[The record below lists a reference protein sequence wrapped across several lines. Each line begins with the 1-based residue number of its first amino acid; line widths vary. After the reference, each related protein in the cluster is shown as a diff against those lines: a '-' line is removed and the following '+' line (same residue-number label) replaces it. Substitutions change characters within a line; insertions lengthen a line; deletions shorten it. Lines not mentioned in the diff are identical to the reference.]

1 MLHSAGFD
9 QLRIA
14 RRHQH
19 HNAGV
24 SSADLKTASCMKM
37 RSRGAAC
44 KSAVLADTVDECRV
58 GVKLR
63 QLLESLFPFSSM
75 PKFMNHM
82 ATVKFCIY
90 ILDAN
95 YVDLVA
101 SLKIF
106 RGCFKVKGFY

>member
-9 QLRIA
+9 QPRIP
-14 RRHQH
+14 RIHQH

-37 RSRGAAC
+37 RSRSAAC
-44 KSAVLADTVDECRV
+44 KSAVRADTVEECRV

-63 QLLESLFPFSSM
+63 QPLESLFPFSSV
-75 PKFMNHM
+75 PRFMNHM
-82 ATVKFCIY
+82 ATVKFNFY
-90 ILDAN
+90 MLDAN

-106 RGCFKVKGFY
+106 RGCFKVRGFY